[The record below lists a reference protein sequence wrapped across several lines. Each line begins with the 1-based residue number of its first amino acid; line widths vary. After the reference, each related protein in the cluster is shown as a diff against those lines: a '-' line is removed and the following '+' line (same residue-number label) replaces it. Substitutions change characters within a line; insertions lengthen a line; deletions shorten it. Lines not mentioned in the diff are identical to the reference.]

1 MRNILKMKNSFLLI
15 LFLGLL
21 GSSCK
26 DKSVVQEFPYI
37 AVEYPQTEVV
47 EVTDI
52 YHGDT
57 IIDRFRW
64 LEVDTAMSVIQW
76 VDEQNQATFAYLEQI
91 PFRKAIQQRLQDLY
105 NYTKVSSP
113 ISLGEDLIY
122 YQNDGLQNQ
131 PIIYLKRK
139 SEKEPEVLIDP
150 NVLNPKG
157 TTTYSIIG
165 TSKDHQFAALG
176 VQEAGSDWST
186 LLVFDIQNKTFLEDR
201 IEWVKFSSAAW
212 DEHGFYYS
220 RYPAPLAGEEF
231 SNTNEYHSVYY
242 HQLGDPQE
250 KDLLIY
256 RDEKNPNVYH
266 NVSLTE
272 DGRFL
277 ILNRASG
284 TDGFET
290 WAKDLTKPDK
300 GFFPL
305 FTGFTNKNY
314 VIDFQEDCFYVL
326 TDYQAENYR
335 LVKIPYLNTSVNHW
349 EEVIPE
355 KQYLLSAVST
365 GGGYL
370 FANYLERAT
379 STVYVYNF
387 NGDSLRQIQLPSTGT
402 VVGFNGKKED
412 KELFYTFGSFIYPPS
427 IFRYHVEKD
436 ASSLH
441 FQTKLS
447 FNLNQYEEKQIFYP
461 SKDGTMVS
469 MFLVHKKGMTMDG
482 NNPCYL
488 YGYGGFNINLT
499 PRFSPSYLL
508 FLEQGGLIAIP
519 NLRGGGEYGESWHKA
534 GMLQNKQNV
543 FDDFIAAAEYLID
556 QGYTNEQKIAIA
568 GGSNGGLL
576 VGACMTQRPE
586 LFAVALPAVG
596 VLDMLRYHKFTVGW
610 GWIPE
615 YGSSEIKNQYA
626 YLRAYSP
633 YHNLREGVQ
642 YPATLITTADHDDR
656 VVPAHSFK
664 FAALLQKYHQG
675 KPPVLIRIEKE
686 AGHGAGKPISKIIE
700 EQTDIWSFLFYNTHT
715 PYQPKSK

>member
-1 MRNILKMKNSFLLI
+1 MKNSCFLILLI
-15 LFLGLL
+15 ALL

-26 DKSVVQEFPYI
+26 DQPLVQQFPHISVD
-37 AVEYPQTEVV
+37 YPQTEVI
-47 EVTDI
+47 EVTDV
-52 YHGDT
+52 YHGDS
-57 IIDRFRW
+57 IVDRFRW
-64 LEVDTAMSVIQW
+64 LEIDTAAKVMQW
-76 VDEQNQATFAYLEQI
+76 VDEQNQATFGYLEQI
-91 PFRKAIQQRLQDLY
+91 PFRNNIQQRLQSLY

-113 ISLGEDLIY
+113 MSLGDDLIY

-131 PIIYLKRK
+131 PIIYLKKK
-139 SEKEPEVLIDP
+139 SENEPEVLIDP
-150 NVLNPKG
+150 NALNPNG
-157 TTTYSIIG
+157 TTTYFIIG
-165 TSKDHQFAALG
+165 TSKDHKFAALG

-186 LLVFDIQNKTFLEDR
+186 ILVFDIQNKTFLEDR

-220 RYPAPLAGEEF
+220 RYPAPMPGEEF
-231 SNTNEYHSVYY
+231 SNTNEFHSVYY
-242 HQLGDPQE
+242 HLLGDSQE
-250 KDLLIY
+250 KDTLIY
-256 RDEKNPNVYH
+256 RDLKNPNVYH

-277 ILNRASG
+277 ILTRASG

-290 WAKDLTKPDK
+290 WANDLNSQDK

-314 VIDFQEDCFYVL
+314 VVDFQEDYFYVL
-326 TDYQAENYR
+326 TDFNAENYR
-335 LVKIPYLNTSVNHW
+335 LVKIPYHNTSVNHW

-355 KQYLLSAVST
+355 KDYLLSSIST
-365 GGGYL
+365 GGGYM
-370 FANYLERAT
+370 FANYLEKAT
-379 STVYVYNF
+379 SKIYVYNF
-387 NGDSLRQIQLPSTGT
+387 KGDSIRQIQLPSTGT
-402 VVGFNGKKED
+402 VVGFKGKKAEN
-412 KELFYTFGSFIYPPS
+412 ELYYTFSSFIYPPT
-427 IFRYHVEKD
+427 IFRYDIEKD
-436 ASSLH
+436 ASTLH
-441 FQTKLS
+441 FKTELS

-461 SKDGTMVS
+461 SKDGTLVS
-469 MFLVHKKGMTMDG
+469 MFLIHKKGLPMDG

-543 FDDFIAAAEYLID
+543 FEDFIAAAEFLID
-556 QGYTNEQKIAIA
+556 HRYTNPTKIAIA

-615 YGSSEIKNQYA
+615 YGSSDHKDQYT
-626 YLRAYSP
+626 YLKTYSP
-633 YHNLREGVQ
+633 YHNLQRGVQ

-664 FAALLQKYHQG
+664 FAALLQKFHEG

-700 EQTDIWSFLFYNTHT
+700 EQTDIWSFLFYNTKT
-715 PYQPKSK
+715 PYQALP